1 MGKKPRI
8 KEYHEP
14 AGGWGAAKATAAVLL
29 EQRVLFKGAAALGFI
44 NKPGG
49 FTCPSCASPG
59 PDPGR
64 ADPLEFCEN
73 GAKALA
79 WEATARRATPE
90 FFAQHSVTELA
101 GRSDYWLGGQGRDHP
116 PVG

>member
-29 EQRVLFKGAAALGFI
+29 EQQVLFKGAAALYSM

-49 FTCPSCASPG
+49 FKCPSCAW
-59 PDPGR
+59 PDPAPER
-64 ADPLEFCEN
+64 ADPLVILRERRE
-73 GAKALA
+73 GIGVGGDRQS
-79 WEATARRATPE
+79 ARRLNSSP
-90 FFAQHSVTELA
+90 SI
-101 GRSDYWLGGQGRDHP
+101 R
-116 PVG
+116 